1 MEIQLVRKSLLF
13 FKTLILICVCSIGTN
28 IYALDLGFDHTESD
42 KKKHM
47 AATAVLSTGTYLIL
61 RENKMSR
68 FKAGALAFMFTMA
81 MAYVKEDYFDETY
94 SDNDMKA
101 NAVGSAVGVIIP
113 IVFTF

>member
-1 MEIQLVRKSLLF
+1 MNTS
-13 FKTLILICVCSIGTN
+13 VC
-28 IYALDLGFDHTESD
+28 ALDLGFDYEESD

-68 FKAGALAFMFTMA
+68 FKAGALAFIFTMA

-94 SDNDMKA
+94 SDDDMRA
-101 NAVGSAVGVIIP
+101 NAVGSAAGVIIP